1 MSTDLDHRALKDGTR
16 IYIRPISPEDQEALA
31 AGFDRLSPESRYRRF
46 FTPLEHLSE
55 QQLDYLTQV
64 DHHDHE
70 ALVAIEESTG
80 EGIGVARFVR
90 VADDVAEPAI
100 VVADEW
106 QRRGV
111 AGHLLDALA
120 DRAREEGVRRFV
132 APVLAQNTAA
142 IEAFERLGEVTLA
155 PQGIESE
162 LTVDLTEPADAG
174 SRLRE
179 LLRAIASGAVA
190 PALGLWEL
198 LTRPRQPQRG
208 FASAIMVAVHDSG
221 SGAYAADCAAE
232 LASAF
237 GIVVHLV
244 AAYRPILDDRSAL
257 ERVLHD
263 AERRLQ
269 DRDVQ
274 VTSRLLAGDPA
285 LSILYAATGEQA
297 GLIVVESPP
306 SIPGASDGSAVWKAV
321 ARHAGCDVL
330 IARRPGRVRRPTVAP
345 EPRQRSA
352 HRDARRT

>member
-1 MSTDLDHRALKDGTR
+1 VATSRDPDHRALKDGTR
-16 IYIRPISPEDQEALA
+16 INIRPISPEDREALA
-31 AGFDRLSPESRYRRF
+31 AGFERLSPESRYRRF
-46 FTPLEHLSE
+46 FTPLENLSE
-55 QQLDYLTQV
+55 QQLEYLTQV

-70 ALVAIEESTG
+70 ALVAVEESTG

-120 DRAREEGVRRFV
+120 DRARTEGVRQFV
-132 APVLAQNTAA
+132 APVLAQNTGA

-162 LTVDLTEPADAG
+162 LTVDLIEPADAG
-174 SRLRE
+174 SQLRE
-179 LLRAIASGAVA
+179 FLRAIASGAVA

-198 LTRPRQPQRG
+198 LTRPLPPQRG
-208 FASAIMVAVHDSG
+208 FGRAIMVAVHESG

-232 LASAF
+232 LASAL
-237 GIVVHLV
+237 GITVHLV
-244 AAYRPILDDRSAL
+244 AAYRPLLDDRSAL

-263 AERRLQ
+263 AEGRLHA
-269 DRDVQ
+269 RDVE

-285 LSILYAATGEQA
+285 LSILYAATREQA

-306 SIPGASDGSAVWKAV
+306 SNRGASDGSAVWKAV

-330 IARRPGRVRRPTVAP
+330 IARRPGRDQAAGRRSQASPMTGTSWP
-345 EPRQRSA
+345 
-352 HRDARRT
+352 

>member
-1 MSTDLDHRALKDGTR
+1 MSRDSDHRQLKDGTR
-16 IYIRPISPEDQEALA
+16 ISIRPIRPEDREPLA
-31 AGFDRLSPESRYRRF
+31 RGFERLSPESRYRRF

-70 ALVAIEESTG
+70 ALVAVEESTG
-80 EGIGVARFVR
+80 EGLGVARFVR
-90 VADDVAEPAI
+90 VSDYVAEPAI

-111 AGHLLDALA
+111 GGQLLEALGQ
-120 DRAREEGVRRFV
+120 RAREEGVRQFV
-132 APVLAQNTAA
+132 APVLAQNTPA

-179 LLRAIASGAVA
+179 FLRAMASGAGA

-198 LTRPRQPQRG
+198 LTRALPPPRG
-208 FASAIMVAVHDSG
+208 FGRAIVVAVHESG

-232 LASAF
+232 LASTH
-237 GIVVHLV
+237 GIAVHLV

-263 AERRLQ
+263 AEGRLHA
-269 DRDVQ
+269 RGVEA
-274 VTSRLLAGDPA
+274 TSGLLAGDPA
-285 LSILYAATGEQA
+285 VWILYAATRAQA

-306 SIPGASDGSAVWKAV
+306 PQRGVSESSDVWKAV
-321 ARHAGCDVL
+321 ARRAGCDVL
-330 IARRPGRVRRPTVAP
+330 IARRPGRVRPPDAAP
-345 EPRQRSA
+345 EPRR
-352 HRDARRT
+352 